1 MLEVELGMARFGVK
15 GVDTGSVK
23 RYCLEE
29 PDRSALTLCTFLD
42 DPDALLL
49 KPSYNYEMDRADNQ
63 STNYRSCHC
72 IYQPR
77 HHHGLPLTRL
87 ARPSTSIL
95 FPSDLRSLTGPH
107 SEGFMKRDAMV
118 GQLD

>member
-42 DPDALLL
+42 DPGALLL
-49 KPSYNYEMDRADNQ
+49 KPSYNYETDRAKHQ
-63 STNYRSCHC
+63 LSNYTSYRC
-72 IYQPR
+72 IHEPR

-107 SEGFMKRDAMV
+107 SDGFMKRDAMV